1 MTTRELKKRVY
12 DWQVVL
18 GLSEWKITAKF
29 VKKTEI
35 PNAVAE
41 TGWQPE
47 WKEAE
52 INFRFSR
59 YIALTGRSVDH
70 FIVHEL
76 LHILLEGHKEPR
88 KGYDPLYEAAIN
100 IISDLLVMKYAARV

>member
-1 MTTRELKKRVY
+1 MTTRQLKKRVA

-18 GLSEWKITAKF
+18 GLSEWKIDAKF

-35 PNAVAE
+35 KNAIAE

-47 WKEAE
+47 WKEATVH
-52 INFRFSR
+52 FRSSA
-59 YIALTGRSVDH
+59 YIKLTGRSVDH

-76 LHILLEGHKEPR
+76 LHLLLEGHREPR
-88 KGYDPLYEAAIN
+88 SGYDPLYEAAIN
-100 IISDLLVMKYAARV
+100 VIADLLIMKYNSKV